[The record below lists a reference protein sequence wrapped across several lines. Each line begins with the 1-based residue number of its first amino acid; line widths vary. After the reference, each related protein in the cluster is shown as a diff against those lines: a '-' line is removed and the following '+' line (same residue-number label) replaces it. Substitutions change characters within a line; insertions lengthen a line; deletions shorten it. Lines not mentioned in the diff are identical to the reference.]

1 MQCQVGAEIIPGD
14 RDVRITMQR
23 YLWKARYLAYKKAGK
38 MQKPGQPLQIGTLLV
53 LHPYPSKLASID
65 VCHLHKIEGIHL
77 RWGLSINK
85 AGLCKSCLI

>member
-65 VCHLHKIEGIHL
+65 VCHFSAQNRGDPFALGIEYQ
-77 RWGLSINK
+77 
-85 AGLCKSCLI
+85 